1 MRFLLDTHTFLWWV
15 DGNPALSAE
24 AEKVIG
30 NPRNECFLSL
40 ASCWEMAIKSSIGK
54 LTLTMSVERF
64 VAEQIAED
72 GFALLPVEF
81 RHVCKV
87 ESLPFHHRDPFDRL
101 LVAQSIIEKMAIVS
115 ADTTLDRYGVRRIW

>member
-15 DGNPALSAE
+15 DGSPALSDE
-24 AEKVIG
+24 ASKVIR
-30 NPRNECFLSL
+30 NPRNDCFLSM

-54 LTLTMSVERF
+54 LTLVMSVERF

-72 GFALLPVEF
+72 GFVLLPIEF

-87 ESLPFHHRDPFDRL
+87 ESLPFYHRDPFDRL
-101 LVAQSIIEKMAIVS
+101 LVAQSITEKMAIIS
-115 ADTTLDRYGVRRIW
+115 ADTTLDQYGVRRIW